1 MLEQRVGREKQ
12 VTDQNPELSTGTATP
27 EIVSD
32 DPVLLAANTKT
43 SPTWT
48 SPLAFVAAG
57 DEVSVTHQGLMLAR
71 SRDVIIVHE
80 QGHTPVFYFP
90 REDVQ
95 FSTFT
100 LIDRTSHCPRKGD
113 ASYYEA
119 KGTNGVPEGAV
130 IAWSYEDPIPMAS
143 ILKNYFAFYPDNIEL
158 SRKA

>member
-1 MLEQRVGREKQ
+1 MA
-12 VTDQNPELSTGTATP
+12 DQNPDPSLETGEGDLVAAA
-27 EIVSD
+27 
-32 DPVLLAANTKT
+32 PVLLAANTKT

-119 KGTNGVPEGAV
+119 NGTHDAPEGAV
-130 IAWSYEDPIPMAS
+130 IAWSYEDPIPMAA